1 MDNKDLQNTKILYD
15 LFFSDIVLSDK
26 LKNDLKDE
34 FRETYD
40 KLIFNYKYKI
50 IKNRKGG
57 KKWCKQL

>member
-1 MDNKDLQNTKILYD
+1 MDNKDLQNTKILFD

-57 KKWCKQL
+57 KK

>member
-1 MDNKDLQNTKILYD
+1 MDNQDLQNIKTLFD

-40 KLIFNYKYKI
+40 RLIFNYKYKI
-50 IKNRKGG
+50 IKNRKRR
-57 KKWCKQL
+57 

>member
-1 MDNKDLQNTKILYD
+1 MDNIDLQNTKILFD

-26 LKNDLKDE
+26 LKNDLKNE

-50 IKNRKGG
+50 IKNGKGG
-57 KKWCKQL
+57 KK

>member
-1 MDNKDLQNTKILYD
+1 MDNQDLQNTKTLFD

-57 KKWCKQL
+57 KK